1 MKLQLNGSTA
11 KAEVGEKEQLTIGY
25 RIYFAASGLM
35 GNSYGQTKLH
45 MESYD
50 MAKAMFEELQPKM
63 EQFSK
68 VKVPALAKKL
78 ETSGASV
85 LVRIVLN

>member
-1 MKLQLNGSTA
+1 
-11 KAEVGEKEQLTIGY
+11 
-25 RIYFAASGLM
+25 M
-35 GNSYGQTKLH
+35 GNSYGPTKLH

-78 ETSGASV
+78 EANGAPA
-85 LVRIVLN
+85 VLN

>member
-1 MKLQLNGSTA
+1 MDLL
-11 KAEVGEKEQLTIGY
+11 
-25 RIYFAASGLM
+25 

-45 MESYD
+45 TESYD
-50 MAKAMFEELQPKM
+50 MAKAMFDELQPKM

-78 ETSGASV
+78 ETNGAPAV
-85 LVRIVLN
+85 LD

>member
-1 MKLQLNGSTA
+1 MHALKLQLNGSTA
-11 KAEVGEKEQLTIGY
+11 KAEVGEKEQLTIRD
-25 RIYFAASGLM
+25 RIYFAASGLT

-45 MESYD
+45 TESYD
-50 MAKAMFEELQPKM
+50 MAKAMFDELQPKM

-78 ETSGASV
+78 KASGAPAV
-85 LVRIVLN
+85 LD

>member
-1 MKLQLNGSTA
+1 MVIESTLLL
-11 KAEVGEKEQLTIGY
+11 VDL
-25 RIYFAASGLM
+25 L

-50 MAKAMFEELQPKM
+50 MAKAMFDELQPKM

-78 ETSGASV
+78 ETSGAPAV
-85 LVRIVLN
+85 LD